1 MHTCCLLF
9 CFFFE
14 YKENNKIGISFD
26 LSFLFIEKR
35 RPDLDDVMKQI
46 IDGNKIADLISPFL
60 DSPTSD
66 APNAT
71 LSPDPFSHPDDR

>member
-1 MHTCCLLF
+1 MLF
-9 CFFFE
+9 IVLFFFRIQ
-14 YKENNKIGISFD
+14 KNNKIGISFD

-35 RPDLDDVMKQI
+35 RPDLDDVMRQI

-60 DSPTSD
+60 DSLTSD

-71 LSPDPFSHPDDR
+71 LSPDPFSHPNDR

>member
-1 MHTCCLLF
+1 MHTSCLLF
-9 CFFFE
+9 SFFFE

-26 LSFLFIEKR
+26 LSFLFIENR
-35 RPDLDDVMKQI
+35 RPDLDDVMRKI

>member
-1 MHTCCLLF
+1 MFIVL
-9 CFFFE
+9 FFFE

-35 RPDLDDVMKQI
+35 RPDLDDVMRQK

>member
-1 MHTCCLLF
+1 MLF
-9 CFFFE
+9 IVFFFFE

-66 APNAT
+66 APYAT

>member
-1 MHTCCLLF
+1 MHTSCLLF

-26 LSFLFIEKR
+26 LSFLFIEKP
-35 RPDLDDVMKQI
+35 RPDLDDVMRKI

>member
-1 MHTCCLLF
+1 M
-9 CFFFE
+9 
-14 YKENNKIGISFD
+14 
-26 LSFLFIEKR
+26 R
-35 RPDLDDVMKQI
+35 QI

>member
-1 MHTCCLLF
+1 MHSCCLLF
-9 CFFFE
+9 FFFSNT
-14 YKENNKIGISFD
+14 KKIIKFKKFD

-35 RPDLDDVMKQI
+35 RPDLDDVMRQK